1 MSKIED
7 VLASPESSIR
17 EVIECIDRN
26 GKGIALIVDNNRNLI
41 GTIADG
47 DVRRGVLA
55 GISLEAPAS
64 ELLKIKCNSPYEKPI
79 TAKVGIKKSDQ
90 LELMQERAIRQLPL
104 LDDEGHVVDLATLD
118 DLMPEKVMPLQA
130 VIMAGGYGTR
140 LRPLTENTPKPM
152 LPVGNRPLMEHIV
165 TQLSKAGIKRLNI
178 TTHYKPEKITEYFG
192 DGHAFGVDISYVPED
207 KPLGT
212 AGALGLMT
220 APSETM
226 LVMNGDILT
235 NVDFKSMLNYHR
247 ELGADMTVGVR
258 HYGLQVPYGVVE
270 CDGPRIRR
278 LQEKPLINFFVNAGI
293 YLLEPVVHKYIKSGQ
308 RTDMTDVVKQ
318 LIEEG
323 HNVVSFPIVEYWLD
337 IGQPSD
343 YEQAQKDM
351 KTRRGD

>member
-104 LDDEGHVVDLATLD
+104 LDDEGRVVDLATLD

-130 VIMAGGYGTR
+130 VIMAGGYGKR

-235 NVDFKSMLNYHR
+235 NVDFKSMLNYHQ

-293 YLLEPVVHKYIKSGQ
+293 YLLEPVVHKYIKCGQ